1 MIKQVAVNNYKN
13 LNNFNFGGF
22 GRINLLTGKNNIG
35 KTNLLESIYIGLH
48 PSSKGFIDI
57 CEARQVKISAKNFA
71 ILDNIFSNLRE
82 RYIEIAIDGVLS
94 RIDMEDIDA
103 SRLGQLESKMDA
115 ESQLSHLLEQLES
128 SLIRKISSKTI
139 HFLKDNKEIAS
150 IFPTDTGIIQKGQMS
165 DSVITSV
172 AYIPSNYKASGKE
185 LSDVYSEIARNK
197 VKKQNL
203 MQSLKDCL
211 KLEIEDVSILT
222 DGGEPNIH
230 LSIFGS
236 ASTMPLQYFG
246 DATRKSFDILMKC
259 MSLDG
264 GGVALID
271 EVENG
276 LHYKNQQDFW
286 STLNE
291 ISKQTSCQ
299 IIATTHSLEMINAFY
314 KATKDEEDC
323 RLLKMYR
330 DRKSANMAI
339 QEVENDLLE
348 YELRKISG
356 LYDVDVLR

>member
-48 PSSKGFIDI
+48 PSSKGFIDT

-71 ILDNIFSNLRE
+71 ILDNMFSNLRE
-82 RYIEIAIDGVLS
+82 KYIEIAIDGVVS
-94 RIDMEDIDA
+94 RIDMED
-103 SRLGQLESKMDA
+103 
-115 ESQLSHLLEQLES
+115 
-128 SLIRKISSKTI
+128 
-139 HFLKDNKEIAS
+139 KEIAS
-150 IFPTDTGIIQKGQMS
+150 IFPTDAGIIQKGQMN
-165 DSVITSV
+165 DSVVTSV
-172 AYIPSNYKASGKE
+172 AYIPSSYKASGKE

-211 KLEIEDVSILT
+211 KLDIEDVSILT

-230 LSIFGS
+230 LSISGS

-276 LHYKNQQDFW
+276 LYYKNQQDFW

-291 ISKQTSCQ
+291 ISKQTSYQ